1 MLGEMD
7 SQVLHKI
14 IREDWSNKLTFE
26 NRQNSMKQA
35 MFTTGEEHFWQIEH
49 TELKS
54 ETKNS
59 RVGVRSLEAPG
70 LPPGDEKIIT
80 YIYIKLLYKYIWRT
94 GSGIFQHLE
103 VKKGD

>member
-26 NRQNSMKQA
+26 DRQNSMKQA

-49 TELKS
+49 MVLKS
-54 ETKNS
+54 ETENS

-70 LPPGDEKIIT
+70 SHQEM
-80 YIYIKLLYKYIWRT
+80 
-94 GSGIFQHLE
+94 
-103 VKKGD
+103 KK

>member
-1 MLGEMD
+1 MD
-7 SQVLHKI
+7 SQALHKI

-35 MFTTGEEHFWQIEH
+35 MFTTGEEHFRQIEH

-70 LPPGDEKIIT
+70 SHQEM
-80 YIYIKLLYKYIWRT
+80 
-94 GSGIFQHLE
+94 
-103 VKKGD
+103 KK